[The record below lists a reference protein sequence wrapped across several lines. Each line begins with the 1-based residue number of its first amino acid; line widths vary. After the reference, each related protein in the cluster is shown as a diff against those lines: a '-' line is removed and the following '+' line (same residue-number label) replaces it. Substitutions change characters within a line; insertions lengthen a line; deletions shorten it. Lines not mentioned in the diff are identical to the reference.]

1 MGKKRDTWNPESLRA
16 QEAEGK
22 TPIFVKFDS
31 CMNDNVVCVYVLY
44 RTHEGCT
51 DSTNRINNQ
60 VSRDDEQKDSDDD
73 TTRPGYSKWTVTV
86 DDANE

>member
-1 MGKKRDTWNPESLRA
+1 MSTLGIQSRA

-44 RTHEGCT
+44 RTHEGC
-51 DSTNRINNQ
+51 
-60 VSRDDEQKDSDDD
+60 VS
-73 TTRPGYSKWTVTV
+73 VV
-86 DDANE
+86 L